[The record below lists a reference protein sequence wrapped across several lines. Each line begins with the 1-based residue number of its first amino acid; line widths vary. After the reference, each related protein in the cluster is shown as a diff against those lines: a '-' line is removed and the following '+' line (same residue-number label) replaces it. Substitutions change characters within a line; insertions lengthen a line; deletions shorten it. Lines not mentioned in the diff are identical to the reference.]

1 MKIISFTFFCI
12 LSWNKDTEF
21 LLTLLSR
28 FFWSNYLFANSWSRM
43 SRYSFLLLLLKLKVA
58 RSVQTPIEEIQY
70 STGISTFL
78 DTTNFRLLDFFLTA
92 SRRTLMVEV
101 EIEVLALEPVA
112 AVDELEG
119 AGIGVNLTAVVGV
132 VLAAL
137 VLGLLCCIFQPGEMS
152 AKVRRSWGQ

>member
-1 MKIISFTFFCI
+1 M
-12 LSWNKDTEF
+12 
-21 LLTLLSR
+21 
-28 FFWSNYLFANSWSRM
+28 
-43 SRYSFLLLLLKLKVA
+43 KLKVA

-78 DTTNFRLLDFFLTA
+78 DTTNFLRLLDFFLTA

-101 EIEVLALEPVA
+101 EIEVLLALDEPVA

-152 AKVRRSWGQ
+152 AKVRQSWGQ

>member
-1 MKIISFTFFCI
+1 M
-12 LSWNKDTEF
+12 
-21 LLTLLSR
+21 
-28 FFWSNYLFANSWSRM
+28 
-43 SRYSFLLLLLKLKVA
+43 LKLKVA